1 MIHKKILSVILTIFM
16 ILSIIPGSVSAEPAK
31 DERTVYIHAGGE
43 SPSETTDSST
53 VYMGDTANVYM
64 AVDNPNKGEVEGG
77 VHKEP
82 QHDLNGYAVKIYFDP
97 DYFDYAN
104 ESSEPIDYSVPG
116 TSVSY
121 RMYRN
126 IKGTETIGGKTYNTA
141 LAIYFFQGTFLP
153 EKAADQLWYNLCRLP
168 LAPKKTGS
176 TEVFIDVSGKEES
189 SIELFS
195 KNTSEDP
202 SKQTFKTDVM
212 YGGRHMIVIKEKSKP
227 QPPVADPSSGKYTET
242 QQLKLSSESGCRIF
256 YSVNGGS
263 ETEYIAPIEISVSSS
278 VTCRAQRI
286 SDGQYSSYA
295 SYNYTIAPK
304 APSLFD
310 STKTLISYSHTEES
324 AYRVWALDKNVFGT
338 GLIDDENEV
347 YYTFSGVSADAAKN
361 GSDPEIGWV
370 KVSKSNPMVE
380 ITKSR
385 NLRLVTVNV
394 SGEISDVSQYYLTIK
409 PGVVSASKP
418 SGTYGDKLDITLSCV
433 TEGAEIYYTT
443 DGKNPI
449 TDGRKYNGTI
459 VLAKDATLRAVAYF
473 DGQYGDVSSYYY
485 IFTAHNDEGVTAFY
499 PSGEYE
505 GSVSV
510 TLTPNNPENTV
521 AYSLDGGNTW
531 EKYTGVLM
539 FNKDTELFV
548 RAVDKNG
555 TMLSVQPVLKY
566 IIKPLPPVFAPEST
580 QFTNADSV
588 TVFCPESTKDNTER
602 YELLYTTDGSDPKIN
617 GKVAP
622 QDSDSETIKI
632 SGYTVISAVVRKDGT
647 SYSSVVTHSYD
658 IVTKRPVRPIT
669 TLSPGYYTREIG
681 STDGFET
688 GFMPVPEHTDI
699 YYTVTYGE
707 TAAPSPIP
715 GIGGTV
721 KYDGTP
727 IAVKGKTVI
736 KAVAVNSYGAKS
748 DIGIFE
754 YIVTPEAPKAA
765 PSAVLGG
772 GTLPIVPVSAVR
784 GSRVKYDINGFTNE
798 FDCETGGF
806 WLDISSGS
814 AYEDEAKTKPLGK
827 QNSAEY
833 KNAVLNISARLDG
846 IDSLINRY
854 TYSLSNDPSTI
865 APPYADKETGDYE
878 EAAIDGDNNLLSVS
892 LYSLNGGARILYKL
906 DNASVWSEYDGG
918 PLKFRKD
925 TILQICCEK
934 DGNLSNAVSYVYNFI
949 PLAPVIMLPS
959 GRYTK
964 GEEPITTTI
973 TLDPRAPKDKD
984 YIIYR
989 RKNGD
994 SQDYKYGLGT
1004 EEEINHTMS
1013 FKAFTV
1019 NSETGKSSKNT
1030 VHYYIIESDSA
1041 AGGIDVAEPYDKNR
1055 ISAAVLGTGKYADG
1069 IKLFSDNKSAQIHYY
1084 YEYKKTGDDNIY
1096 KTAEKVYDNAAPIMV
1111 NSSFENIKIT
1121 AWLEDAN
1128 GRIGTEN
1135 FTHYI
1140 DFIHLKVPQTS
1151 LGSDKTEYEKGTE
1164 YKIIND
1170 YPSDENILLYYTLD
1184 GSDPRE
1190 NSERKTYDG
1199 ETLHINESVTV
1210 RAVYMSVCGSCFEC
1224 KNGNA
1229 EKCWY
1234 AVYGDAGTYRY
1245 TVPTERVI
1253 YTGGGGGGHRNTEP
1267 EVIDNTKKYTKDI
1280 FGNEHP
1286 THTSYI
1292 SGYPDGS
1299 VKPNGK
1305 ITREETAS
1313 IMSRISVRDYE
1324 KPFEVTGEVFPDVEV
1339 GRWSAADV
1347 EYMADGGV
1355 FSGYPDG
1362 EFKPSRNLTR
1372 AEFAS
1377 MISRFAHLEKAA
1389 EGNPFP
1395 DIDKTHW
1402 AYDAVMKL
1410 EASGL
1415 LSGYEDGTFRPENT
1429 ITRAEVMTVINKLLG
1444 RNPSEDYVK
1453 SLDYKPFSDI
1463 KDDDWY
1469 FVTVL
1474 EATVTHNY
1482 TLDEAGFEIK
1492 WEDCR

>member
-82 QHDLNGYAVKIYFDP
+82 QYDLNGYAVKIYFDP
-97 DYFDYAN
+97 DYFDYADN
-104 ESSEPIDYSVPG
+104 SSEPVDCTVPG
-116 TSVSY
+116 DSVSY
-121 RMYRN
+121 RIYRN
-126 IKGTETIGGKTYNTA
+126 HKGTETIGGKTYNTA
-141 LAIYFFQGTFLP
+141 LAICFFQGTFLP

-168 LAPKKTGS
+168 LIPKKTGS
-176 TEVFIDVSGKEES
+176 TEIFIDVSGREES

-202 SKQTFKTDVM
+202 SKQTFRTDVI

-242 QQLKLSSESGCRIF
+242 QQVKLSAESGCRIF
-256 YSVNGGS
+256 YSVNDGA
-263 ETEYIAPIEISVSSS
+263 ETEYTSPIEISVSSS
-278 VTCRAQRI
+278 VICRTQRI

-295 SYNYTIAPK
+295 SYNYIIAPK

-324 AYRVWALDKNVFGT
+324 AYRVWALDKDVFGS

-347 YYTFSGVSADAAKN
+347 YYTFSGVSADAAKD
-361 GSDPEIGWV
+361 GSDPEVGWV
-370 KVSKSNPMVE
+370 KVSKSNPTVE

-394 SGEISDVSQYYLTIK
+394 SGEISDASQYYLTIK
-409 PGVVSASKP
+409 PGAVIASKP
-418 SGTYGDKLDITLSCV
+418 SGIYSDKLDIALSCV

-449 TDGRKYNGTI
+449 TDGMKYNGEI
-459 VLAKDATLRAVAYF
+459 VLAKDTTLRAAAYF
-473 DGQYGDVSSYYY
+473 NGQYGDVSSYYY
-485 IFTAHNDEGVTAFY
+485 IFTTHNDEGVTAFY

-510 TLTPNNPENTV
+510 TLTPNNPENSV

-531 EKYTGVLM
+531 KNYTGVLI
-539 FNKDTELFV
+539 FDKDTELFV

-555 TMLSVQPVLKY
+555 KMLSVQPVLKY

-588 TVFCPESTKDNTER
+588 TVFCPESTKDNTDR

-617 GKVAP
+617 GKPAP
-622 QDSDSETIKI
+622 EISDSETIKI

-647 SYSSVVTHSYD
+647 TYSSVVTHSYD

-681 STDGFET
+681 SAKGYET
-688 GFMPVPEHTDI
+688 GFMPVPLHTDI
-699 YYTVTYGE
+699 YYTVTHGDS
-707 TAAPSPIP
+707 AAPSPVP
-715 GIGGTV
+715 GNGDTV
-721 KYDGTP
+721 KFDGKP
-727 IAVKGKTVI
+727 IEVKGKTVI

-754 YIVTPEAPKAA
+754 YIVTPDAPKAA
-765 PSAVLGG
+765 PSAALGG
-772 GTLPIVPVSAVR
+772 DVLPTVPVSAVK
-784 GSRVKYDINGFTNE
+784 GSRVKYEINGFTNE
-798 FDCETGGF
+798 FDCAAGSF
-806 WLDISSGS
+806 WLDTSSGN
-814 AYEDEAKTKPLGK
+814 AYEDETKTKPLGK
-827 QNSAEY
+827 TNSAEY
-833 KNAVLNISARLDG
+833 KNAVLNISAQLDG
-846 IDSLINRY
+846 IDSLVNRY
-854 TYSLSNDPSTI
+854 TYSLSGNSSAV

-878 EAAIDGDNNLLSVS
+878 EAATDADNNLLSVS
-892 LYSLNGGARILYKL
+892 LYSLNSGARILYKL
-906 DNASVWSEYDGG
+906 DNAPGWSEYDGG
-918 PLKFRKD
+918 PLKFKKD
-925 TILQICCEK
+925 TIFQICCEK
-934 DGNLSNAVSYVYNFI
+934 NGNFSNAVSYVYNFI

-964 GEEPITTTI
+964 GKDPITTTI

-1013 FKAFTV
+1013 FKAFAV

-1030 VHYYIIESDSA
+1030 VHYYIIESDLS
-1041 AGGIDVAEPYDKNR
+1041 AGGVYVAEPYDKSR
-1055 ISAAVLGTGKYADG
+1055 ISAAVLDTDKYADG
-1069 IKLFSDNKSAQIHYY
+1069 IKLFSDNKSAKIHYY
-1084 YEYKKTGDDNIY
+1084 YEYQKTGDD
-1096 KTAEKVYDNAAPIMV
+1096 KTYRTDEKVYDNAAPIMV
-1111 NSSFENIKIT
+1111 NSLFKNIKII
-1121 AWLEDAN
+1121 AWLEDEN

-1140 DFIHLKVPQTS
+1140 HFIHLKVPRTS
-1151 LGSDKTEYEKGTE
+1151 LGSDKTEYEKGTD
-1164 YKIIND
+1164 YTIIND
-1170 YPSDENILLYYTLD
+1170 YPSDENVFLYYTLD
-1184 GSDPRE
+1184 GSDPKKRTGR
-1190 NSERKTYDG
+1190 NTYAG
-1199 ETLHINESVTV
+1199 ETLNINESVTV
-1210 RAVYMSVCGSCFEC
+1210 KAVYMSACGSCYEC

-1234 AVYGDAGTYRY
+1234 AVYGAVGTYRY
-1245 TVPTERVI
+1245 TVPGERII
-1253 YTGGGGGGHRNTEP
+1253 YTGGGGGGRRNTEP

-1313 IMSRISVRDYE
+1313 IMSRISVREYE
-1324 KPFEVTGEVFPDVEV
+1324 TPFEVTGEMFPDVEI
-1339 GRWSAADV
+1339 GRWSVADI
-1347 EYMADGGV
+1347 EYMASV
-1355 FSGYPDG
+1355 EAFSGYPDG
-1362 EFKPSRNLTR
+1362 KFKPSRNLTR

-1377 MISRFAHLEKAA
+1377 MLSRFAHLEKAA
-1389 EGNPFP
+1389 DENPFP
-1395 DIDKTHW
+1395 DIDKSHW

-1444 RNPSEDYVK
+1444 RNPSEEYVK
-1453 SLDYKPFSDI
+1453 LLDYRPFTDI
-1463 KDDDWY
+1463 NEKDWY

-1482 TLDEAGFEIK
+1482 TLDEAGFEIR